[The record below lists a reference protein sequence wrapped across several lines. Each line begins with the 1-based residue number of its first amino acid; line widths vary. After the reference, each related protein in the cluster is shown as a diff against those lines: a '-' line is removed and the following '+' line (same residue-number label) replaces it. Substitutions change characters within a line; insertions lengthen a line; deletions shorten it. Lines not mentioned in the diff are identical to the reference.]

1 MFSEE
6 KLSQAG
12 QKNNIRKSFYP
23 NTSYGFEDQKNCINK
38 LSIKMFLKRKARKA
52 YTYRLLLSFE
62 TSVTFLVKASLT
74 SRRKTVSV
82 VKRLSSDITQSF
94 AGYARY

>member
-23 NTSYGFEDQKNCINK
+23 STSYRFEDQKSCINK

-52 YTYRLLLSFE
+52 YTYQILLSVK
-62 TSVTFLVKASLT
+62 TSVTFLVKAFLT
-74 SRRKTVSV
+74 SRR
-82 VKRLSSDITQSF
+82 LL
-94 AGYARY
+94 